1 MNALLR
7 CFCISCAVFITAC
20 ATNVARAQRVR
31 FGSGVEDPSYDGGAI
46 ALADRSAT
54 SLGNYSSIALPASR
68 SSTSEAPIYIVP
80 VSDSSAA
87 SLGASLPAPQPT
99 ASNWDPYR
107 VAQRS
112 NAVFT
117 GTITSSPGQYLV
129 PQPMPRVPYYTQQPI
144 SGAAPVVLP
153 AQPAAAQPVFPTTVQ
168 PGPIVPAT
176 VPPPVVIPPT
186 PPPVVTTPPF
196 IAPAA
201 VPPPVLPLIKT
212 SSCYAY
218 ADAIFFTRDAEIG
231 NQPLV
236 LLDGN
241 APTQSN
247 VLLSTADLDFP
258 WQVGPRITLGRDFD
272 AFRSFEATYWGI
284 FDWKTTA
291 TVNGNNNLNLPGDLG
306 LAAGLDFFNA
316 DTMTID
322 YKSQINDGELTY
334 LQNYGGLAWLIGFRY
349 FGLGEQFS
357 VTSTDNQTG
366 TSFYQINA
374 YNNLFGGQIGAR
386 LTQGCGTCTSWSYDI
401 TGKAGVYD
409 NVISTAQR
417 VGDFSGFS
425 LRDVKTN
432 ASQVAFI
439 GEIDFNTNYALNPTW
454 SIRGGYQVFWVDG
467 LALAPNQ
474 LDFSDTAG
482 SGTTVNKTGGLF
494 MHGAHAGLMARW

>member
-1 MNALLR
+1 MSPAL
-7 CFCISCAVFITAC
+7 SAC
-20 ATNVARAQRVR
+20 ALTP
-31 FGSGVEDPSYDGGAI
+31 PSKIRPTTVPRCNWPI
-46 ALADRSAT
+46 APTLRSVIIQ
-54 SLGNYSSIALPASR
+54 SPRPLR
-68 SSTSEAPIYIVP
+68 SSTANAPIYIVP
-80 VSDSSAA
+80 VNDTSSAP
-87 SLGASLPAPQPT
+87 LGSSLPAPQPT
-99 ASNWDPYR
+99 AANWDPYR

-112 NAVFT
+112 SAIFT
-117 GTITSSPGQYLV
+117 GTITSTPGQYLV
-129 PQPMPRVPYYTQQPI
+129 PQPMPRVPYYTQQPV
-144 SGAAPVVLP
+144 SGPSAVVLP
-153 AQPAAAQPVFPTTVQ
+153 AQTVPAQPVFPTTVQ

-176 VPPPVVIPPT
+176 VPPPAVIPPAPT
-186 PPPVVTTPPF
+186 ILAPPPTVGPA
-196 IAPAA
+196 IA
-201 VPPPVLPLIKT
+201 PPPVLPPPIKT

-231 NQPLV
+231 NRPLV
-236 LLDGN
+236 LLDMN
-241 APTQSN
+241 APTQTN
-247 VLLSTADLDFP
+247 VLLSTADLDFN

-284 FDWKTTA
+284 FDFKADA
-291 TVNGNNNLNLPGDLG
+291 TVTGNNNLNLPGDLG

-349 FGLGEQFS
+349 FELGEQFS
-357 VTSTDNQTG
+357 ITSTDNQTG
-366 TSFYQINA
+366 TSFYQLST

-409 NVISTAQR
+409 NVITSSQR

-432 ASQVAFI
+432 TSEVAFI
-439 GEIDFNTNYALNPTW
+439 GEIDFNANYALNPTW

-474 LDFSDTAG
+474 LDFTDAAG
-482 SGTTVNKTGGLF
+482 SGTHVDKTGGMFLQ
-494 MHGAHAGLMARW
+494 GAHAGLMARW